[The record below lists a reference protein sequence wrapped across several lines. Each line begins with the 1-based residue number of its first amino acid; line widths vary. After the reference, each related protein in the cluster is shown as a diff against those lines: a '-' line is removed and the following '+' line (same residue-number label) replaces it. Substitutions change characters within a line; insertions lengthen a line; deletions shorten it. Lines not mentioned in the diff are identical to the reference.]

1 MRRARRRAVWWGVL
15 AVAGVLT
22 ALTVWA
28 DPSEEEGAPARGP
41 EPASSAAPAGP
52 EASLASAFTRTA
64 PAASPGPASA
74 APPAAAP
81 AAAAT
86 PAAPSHPVPGVSGD
100 ATVLGVVELT
110 VLDVLVA
117 GDVYRVRL
125 AGFALPD
132 VWGVV
137 QCYGEEARTVVER
150 LAPPGSS
157 LTLEAAGSDGLLP
170 SVYAWSGETLLNA
183 RIVEIGYGLVR
194 ESGSRGVHAA
204 ALLEAQSEAART
216 IAGLWGA
223 AVGIDSYRGGVEC
236 ESLSGFFSAA
246 HVGTA
251 SLLEEGVP
259 HGRLGYWL
267 P

>member
-1 MRRARRRAVWWGVL
+1 MRRPRRRAVWWGAL
-15 AVAGVLT
+15 AAAG
-22 ALTVWA
+22 ALAAVSLLPVPSGQDGAPRAGSPPGGADAPGRAEPALSSAFSRPGPAARA
-28 DPSEEEGAPARGP
+28 DPADPAPRGP
-41 EPASSAAPAGP
+41 AP
-52 EASLASAFTRTA
+52 E
-64 PAASPGPASA
+64 ASA
-74 APPAAAP
+74 APEGAAA
-81 AAAAT
+81 
-86 PAAPSHPVPGVSGD
+86 PVPGVSGE

-110 VLDVLVA
+110 VLDVLVS

-137 QCYGEEARTVVER
+137 QCYGEEARMMVER
-150 LAPPGSS
+150 LVPPGSA
-157 LTLEAAGSDGLLP
+157 LTLEAAPGDGLLP
-170 SVYAWSGETLLNA
+170 SVYAWSGGTLLNA
-183 RIVEIGYGLVR
+183 RIVELGYGLVR
-194 ESGSRGVHAA
+194 ESGGRGVHAE
-204 ALLEAQSEAART
+204 ALVGAQREAART

-223 AVGIDSYRGGVEC
+223 AVGIDSYRGSVEC

-251 SLLEEGVP
+251 SLIEEGVP

>member
-1 MRRARRRAVWWGVL
+1 MRRPRRRAVWWGVL
-15 AVAGVLT
+15 AAAGALA
-22 ALTVWA
+22 ALTLWA
-28 DPSEEEGAPARGP
+28 DPPEEEGAPARGP
-41 EPASSAAPAGP
+41 EPASAAAPAVP

-64 PAASPGPASA
+64 PAASPEPAPA
-74 APPAAAP
+74 APR
-81 AAAAT
+81 AAAT
-86 PAAPSHPVPGVSGD
+86 PAAPSPPVPGISGD
-100 ATVLGVVELT
+100 ATVLGVVEVT

-137 QCYGEEARTVVER
+137 QCYGEEARAVVER
-150 LAPPGSS
+150 LAPPGSE
-157 LTLEAAGSDGLLP
+157 LRLEAAGSDGLLP

-223 AVGIDSYRGGVEC
+223 AVGIDSYRGSVEC

-246 HVGTA
+246 HVGTS

>member
-1 MRRARRRAVWWGVL
+1 MRRPRHRAVWWGVL
-15 AVAGVLT
+15 AAAGVLA
-22 ALTVWA
+22 ALTLWA
-28 DPSEEEGAPARGP
+28 DPSEEEGAEVP
-41 EPASSAAPAGP
+41 EPASAGAPARP
-52 EASLASAFTRTA
+52 EASLSAAFTRPA
-64 PAASPGPASA
+64 PDASA
-74 APPAAAP
+74 GTAAAAP
-81 AAAAT
+81 RAAAPEATAT
-86 PAAPSHPVPGVSGD
+86 PAAPSPAVPSVSGE
-100 ATVLGVVELT
+100 ATVLAVVEMT

-125 AGFALPD
+125 AGLALPD

-150 LAPPGSS
+150 LAPPGSA

-204 ALLEAQSEAART
+204 ALVEAQREAART

-223 AVGIDSYRGGVEC
+223 AVGIDSYRGSIEC

-246 HVGTA
+246 HVGTS

>member
-41 EPASSAAPAGP
+41 EPAAGAAQAGP

-64 PAASPGPASA
+64 PAASPGPASGA
-74 APPAAAP
+74 AG
-81 AAAAT
+81 AAT
-86 PAAPSHPVPGVSGD
+86 PAAPSPPVPGVSGD

>member
-1 MRRARRRAVWWGVL
+1 MRRVRRRAVWSGVL
-15 AVAGVLT
+15 AVAGVLVV
-22 ALTVWA
+22 LTLWA
-28 DPSEEEGAPARGP
+28 DPSEEEGAPAPAP
-41 EPASSAAPAGP
+41 EPASAAAPAAP
-52 EASLASAFTRTA
+52 EASLASAFARTA
-64 PAASPGPASA
+64 PAASPGPA
-74 APPAAAP
+74 AAAP
-81 AAAAT
+81 RAAAEAAAAT
-86 PAAPSHPVPGVSGD
+86 PAAPSPPVPAVSGD
-100 ATVLGVVELT
+100 ATVLGVVEVN
-110 VLDVLVA
+110 VLDVLVS

-125 AGFALPD
+125 AGLALPD

-137 QCYGEEARTVVER
+137 QCYGEEARAMVER
-150 LAPPGSS
+150 LTPPGSA

-183 RIVEIGYGLVR
+183 RIVELGYGLVR

-204 ALLEAQSEAART
+204 ALLEAQSAAARG

-223 AVGIDSYRGGVEC
+223 AVGIDSYRGSVEC

-246 HVGTA
+246 HVGTS
-251 SLLEEGVP
+251 SLLEDGVP